1 MFSLKTS
8 ITALKDLRDEQNSIG
23 DSAMAIYRHVEGM
36 QYGRQRLTKTAVVAV
51 CTTNTR
57 KYDHIT
63 PVLKELKWLPVATQ
77 SVIL

>member
-36 QYGRQRLTKTAVVAV
+36 QYGRQRLRKTAVVAV
-51 CTTNTR
+51 CT
-57 KYDHIT
+57 KYS
-63 PVLKELKWLPVATQ
+63 ELCCSNCDKYAQ
-77 SVIL
+77 I